1 MNHVT
6 SPDNS
11 DRGVEQ
17 AIQAAGL
24 TGPRVTPQDIR
35 DAIVSEYF
43 FTAADAVSY
52 NAGGPT
58 VAPEESLKL
67 LTFCV
72 LVLRNGFTVTGKSA
86 CAAPENFDAEIGRRI
101 ARGDAVN
108 QIWPL
113 MGYALKDRLWRD
125 SEDAIQFANATGI
138 PPYQQRVIDEK
149 AKLDSDLD
157 KLIAFLSTESFAGL
171 DKVNQELLHAQ
182 VAAMTDYSN
191 VLIER
196 VALFNQGT
204 T

>member
-1 MNHVT
+1 MSSTTKESMNHVT

-11 DRGVEQ
+11 DPGIERS
-17 AIQAAGL
+17 IQAAGL
-24 TGPRVTPQDIR
+24 TGPRVTPFDIS
-35 DAIVSEYF
+35 ANITSEYY

-58 VAPEESLKL
+58 VVPEDSLKV

-86 CAAPENFDAEIGRRI
+86 CACPENFDAEIGRRI

-125 SEDAIQFANATGI
+125 SEIAIAFYNAT
-138 PPYQQRVIDEK
+138 
-149 AKLDSDLD
+149 
-157 KLIAFLSTESFAGL
+157 
-171 DKVNQELLHAQ
+171 
-182 VAAMTDYSN
+182 
-191 VLIER
+191 
-196 VALFNQGT
+196 QGT